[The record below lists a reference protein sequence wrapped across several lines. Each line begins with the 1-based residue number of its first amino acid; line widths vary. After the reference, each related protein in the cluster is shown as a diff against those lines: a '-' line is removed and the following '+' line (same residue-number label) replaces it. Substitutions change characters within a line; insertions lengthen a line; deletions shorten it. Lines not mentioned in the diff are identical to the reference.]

1 MLQKPLDKSNVIT
14 VLLVYLC
21 GVPLAKAVGADAFIA
36 QIVTDKGKLL
46 LYGARCQGKHQL
58 IAAYSVAQTEI
69 FNILIDNK
77 GNSENTLFPCF
88 LFCDSQAV
96 AAPIIDDIREM
107 KPHNV
112 ANPDTKITLQNKC
125 RCDTLIRTETSAPFS
140 HRRDDFS
147 ILFRC
152 RLFMAE
158 AYEGSRKL

>member
-1 MLQKPLDKSNVIT
+1 MGNIIAIVSVDLRRIPFAET
-14 VLLVYLC
+14 
-21 GVPLAKAVGADAFIA
+21 VGADTFIA
-36 QIVTDKGKLL
+36 QILTDKGKLL
-46 LYGARCQGKHQL
+46 LYGSGGQRKHKRV
-58 IAAYSVAQTEI
+58 SVNAVAETII
-69 FNILIDNK
+69 FHILIDNK